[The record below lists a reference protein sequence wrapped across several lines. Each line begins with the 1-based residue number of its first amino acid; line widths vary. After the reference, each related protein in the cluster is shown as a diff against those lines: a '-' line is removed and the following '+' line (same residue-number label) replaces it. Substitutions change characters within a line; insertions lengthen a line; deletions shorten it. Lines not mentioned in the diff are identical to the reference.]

1 MSIYL
6 GNLTIEEFE
15 ERTGWTF
22 SKEDKDTFNRLKSD
36 KADIDLDSLHIFDA
50 PFAIHIGTNIYDE
63 IFSIL
68 MKYENNVPS
77 KNSLQVS
84 RKEKPKEEIERE
96 ERIKKEKEEWER
108 KKQDPN
114 ITWTSNIPFMFE
126 YNDLYIYGFINMF
139 HKGFHNRPEE
149 IKGSMDVLIDPNSK
163 YPFRFRNINIISN
176 YDKDING
183 EKYFIPHGFYYNL
196 NESFY
201 HKLKNINI
209 EKKEVLK
216 IDLNKAHILALEN
229 NKSISIFS

>member
-77 KNSLQVS
+77 KTSLQVS
-84 RKEKPKEEIERE
+84 RKEKTKEEIERE
-96 ERIKKEKEEWER
+96 ERIKKGKEEWER

-114 ITWTSNIPFMFE
+114 IKWTSNIPFMFE

-139 HKGFHNRPEE
+139 HKGFYNRPEE

-163 YPFRFRNINIISN
+163 YPFRFRNINITSD

-229 NKSISIFS
+229 NKNISIF